1 MEKRLIKIANQI
13 VELEKECQLGKNVKE
28 NMAKIENIMCT
39 LSILDILEIDEYI
52 MKKKLLTL

>member
-13 VELEKECQLGKNVKE
+13 VKLEKECQLGKNVKE